1 MKINDSFLSIGKC
14 DAARKYRTLRINTR
28 NIHYNWHLL
37 SKGYPGLTAVS
48 ISYIA
53 AVKSTRGQ
61 PLFMPC
67 SFYAQ
72 KAQKIFTSPSRLPCP
87 SLDQQHLKGA
97 LLVFCLGRVNWSG
110 TQPPLLL
117 SAMCSSLP
125 RSVAGNHH
133 TSYVRHLH
141 MRQELR
147 NSALSAWSSNASDPT
162 IIVVPNRSV

>member
-14 DAARKYRTLRINTR
+14 DAARKYRILRINTR

-61 PLFMPC
+61 PLFKPC

-97 LLVFCLGRVNWSG
+97 LLVFCWGELIDQEHSHLCCC
-110 TQPPLLL
+110 QQCAPPCHVQLLE
-117 SAMCSSLP
+117 
-125 RSVAGNHH
+125 
-133 TSYVRHLH
+133 T
-141 MRQELR
+141 
-147 NSALSAWSSNASDPT
+147 T
-162 IIVVPNRSV
+162 IQAT